1 MICVKIEK
9 NKYVDSLE
17 TLFTTGVLN
26 DQKGIEIGYVNMANK
41 AMKEALKA
49 EEMLTPEIEALS
61 DSDFVIAAK
70 CDSQASFDNALAVIS
85 RDIHGEKKESKKTYS
100 STVDALSAHKEANL
114 CSIAVPG
121 EYALEEVTKALNLG
135 LHCVVFSNNVP
146 LEDERKM
153 KELAREK
160 GLLCM
165 GPDCGVANING
176 SALVLASINNR
187 GPFGICGA
195 TGTGIQ
201 HVAAILHE
209 CGTGVSQT
217 IGTGGNDL
225 KEKVGGIMMQMGIDA
240 LEADSE
246 TKYIILIS
254 RKPADSV
261 LEPLYQK
268 IEKCTKPVVVF
279 FMGED
284 KETVEKRGGI
294 YASNLDDCAEKAL
307 NLIGKTFK
315 KETDEE
321 IREIAKKACENRPSS
336 QRYLRGLYT
345 GGTYMDEAMRAMTGV
360 IGDIYSNAPLEERL
374 RLSDSTVTK
383 ENSCI
388 DYGEEEF
395 TQGRPH
401 PAIDPSIRKPFIL
414 KEAMDKEVA
423 VIILD
428 FILTPPGHMDPCGYV
443 LDDVKKAMEEAEKEG
458 RKLVVIGVV
467 LGTDADLQNKSEQVT
482 KMKDAGVIMAK
493 TNYSA
498 ALIASEI
505 VRIQREKRNDR

>member
-1 MICVKIEK
+1 MLCVKIEK

-26 DQKGIEIGYVNMANK
+26 DQKGIDIGFVNMASK
-41 AMKEALKA
+41 VFKETLKT
-49 EEMLTPEIEALS
+49 EGMLTPEIENLS
-61 DSDFVIAAK
+61 DSDFVIVAS
-70 CDSQASFDNALAVIS
+70 CDSQTSFDNAISVINK
-85 RDIHGEKKESKKTYS
+85 DIHGENKESKKTYS
-100 STVDALSAHKEANL
+100 TISDGFSAHKEANL

-121 EYALEEVTKALNLG
+121 EYALEEVEKALDLG

-153 KELAREK
+153 KEKAREK

-201 HVAAILHE
+201 HVAAILHQ

-225 KEKVGGIMMQMGIDA
+225 KEKVGGIMMQMGIEA
-240 LEADSE
+240 LEADSD

-261 LEPLYQK
+261 LEPIFKK

-279 FMGED
+279 FMGCSRES
-284 KETVEKRGGI
+284 VEKIGGI

-315 KETDEE
+315 KETKED
-321 IREIAKKACENRPSS
+321 IRRIAEKATEGMPPS
-336 QRYLRGLYT
+336 QKYLRGLYT
-345 GGTYMDEAMRAMTGV
+345 GGTYMDEAMRAMSQEV
-360 IGDIYSNAPLEERL
+360 GDIYSNAPLEERL

-414 KEAMDKEVA
+414 KEAEDKEVA
-423 VIILD
+423 VMILD

-443 LDDVKKAMEEAEKEG
+443 LEDVKRAMRKAEEDG
-458 RKLVVIGVV
+458 RKLVVIAVV
-467 LGTDADLQNKSEQVT
+467 LGTDADIQNKSEQVR
-482 KMKDAGVIMAK
+482 KMEEAGVIVAK

-505 VRIQREKRNDR
+505 VKIQRGKAL